1 MTAIEA
7 IGAPPTTFSVG
18 TPFMPFPAAAVMV
31 ALPMP
36 TPTANPL
43 LDTVTMVESLLL
55 QLKNWPAMGLP
66 LMSFAMAD
74 DCADSPRAMLD
85 AGRLRVPEA
94 TVTAAIPLVKC
105 QPADRLLLGFA
116 GGLASIADLPR
127 QPRDS
132 ASRAFDGF
140 ALSSLLP

>member
-7 IGAPPTTFSVG
+7 MGAPPTTFSVA
-18 TPFMPFPAAAVMV
+18 TPFMPMPAAAVIV

-85 AGRLRVPEA
+85 DGRRRVTEA
-94 TVTAAIPLVKC
+94 TVTGVTVAGPKLFEDGPVM
-105 QPADRLLLGFA
+105 GFA
-116 GGLASIADLPR
+116 SPEQATRAPSRVSPTRRRAILLARRLVYAV
-127 QPRDS
+127 
-132 ASRAFDGF
+132 
-140 ALSSLLP
+140 